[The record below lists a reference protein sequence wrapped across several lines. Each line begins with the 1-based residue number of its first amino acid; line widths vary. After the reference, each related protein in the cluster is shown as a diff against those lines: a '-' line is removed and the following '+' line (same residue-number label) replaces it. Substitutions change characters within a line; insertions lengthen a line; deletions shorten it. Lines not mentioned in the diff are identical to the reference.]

1 MRIKFRPSVT
11 ALLCVVLLA
20 SGLAACGRGGGD
32 STGAKASGSSG
43 SKDIRL
49 GLVLPDLTNQTISDI
64 YSGAKARASE
74 LGTVKITEGGQSAAQ
89 AWLTACNQIVSS
101 GIDVLAYDTLDAA
114 STSSCIEKANSLKIK
129 TICLFACTAT
139 GHNDVLI
146 TLDFHEIG
154 VTIGTWMAEKIGANA
169 EYGLLAGPTGDGAL
183 QALQK
188 GYLET
193 MKDKCSG
200 CKLVANVPAG
210 GTTAASGYT
219 SGLQVLTAHPNIKG
233 LYAANDDVAQGLVRA
248 VGQVKKLGK
257 IQIAGVNGTCIAMKS
272 ILDGKQSFTVLVA
285 GQPFGQQVVDAAVK
299 LSKGE
304 AVDKTVNVKTTG
316 IDTKI
321 ATDTLSGAMPD
332 PEGVNLKERLTTAN
346 TGCN

>member
-1 MRIKFRPSVT
+1 MRNQNRPSVT
-11 ALLCVVLLA
+11 ALFCVLLLA
-20 SGLAACGRGGGD
+20 CGLAACGGEGEG
-32 STGAKASGSSG
+32 SSEAKKSGSSG
-43 SKDIRL
+43 SEEIRL

-64 YSGAKARASE
+64 YSGAKARAAE
-74 LGTVKITEGGQSAAQ
+74 LGTVKITQGGQSAAQ

-114 STSSCIEKANSLKIK
+114 STSSCIQKANDLDIK
-129 TICLFACTAT
+129 TICLFACTAA

-146 TLDFHEIG
+146 TLDFEDVG
-154 VTIGTWMAEKIGANA
+154 VTIGTWMAETIGANA

-193 MKDKCSG
+193 MEEKCSG

-233 LYAANDDVAQGLVRA
+233 IYAANDDVAQGLVRA
-248 VGQVKKLGK
+248 VGQVNKLGK
-257 IQIAGVNGTCIAMKS
+257 IQVAGVNGTCIALKS
-272 ILDGKQSFTVLVA
+272 ILDQKQNFTVLVA
-285 GQPFGQQVVDAAVK
+285 GQPFGQQVVDGAVK
-299 LSKGE
+299 LVAGE
-304 AVDKTVNVKTTG
+304 PVDKTVNVQTTG
-316 IDTKI
+316 IDHKI

-332 PEGVNLKERLTTAN
+332 PEGVNLKERLTQAQA
-346 TGCN
+346 GCN